1 MTTETQLVTI
11 VEKPKVILQLAALV
25 LEHEDNLANIEA
37 ANKAGLYAT
46 KDAYECDFED
56 ANDSHLIALAAYQAA
71 LSLMRGK
78 RIDEEQQSQLEC
90 ALCITGSL

>member
-25 LEHEDNLANIEA
+25 LEQEDNLANIEA
-37 ANKAGLYAT
+37 ARKAGLYAD
-46 KDAYECDFED
+46 KESFCEDLED
-56 ANDSHLIALAAYQAA
+56 ANDSHLIAMIAYQAA

-78 RIDEEQQSQLEC
+78 RIDEEQTSTLRT